1 MKKKEQP
8 QGLNFTGSLR
18 KAGVTFYQKQGKTIM
33 RQSTSYHRK
42 GCTRGQ
48 FVQRQRMRHTMAL
61 WNTFQDCDAMFT
73 EHPTVF
79 RGFAS
84 LANRLPA
91 VYATNDEARYGLAL
105 LMPDIPV
112 SEGTLTPIKQHLGE
126 VNGVA
131 ALLTDLKLSGIK
143 PDDAFWLYTAEQRIN
158 HTLITVD
165 FKMRKVKVNEMTQTE
180 TGLALV
186 GEEYAD
192 DNKGWALVHVRRD
205 RCSSQGIVTRCTLY
219 QKYTTDEALE
229 TAIKSYGKLV
239 REGAYLSPKRYN

>member
-1 MKKKEQP
+1 MKKKKQP
-8 QGLNFTGSLR
+8 QGLNFNGSLR
-18 KAGVTFYQKQGKTIM
+18 KAGITIYQKQGKTII
-33 RQSTSYHRK
+33 RQSTSYHKK

-48 FVQRQRMRHTMAL
+48 FIQRQRMRHTMAL
-61 WNTFQDCDAMFT
+61 WRDFQNCDAMFT
-73 EHPTVF
+73 EHSTVF
-79 RGFAS
+79 RGFSS

-91 VYATNDEARYGLAL
+91 IFVTIDDARNNLAL

-131 ALLTDLKLSGIK
+131 ALLTDLKFKDIK
-143 PDDAFWLYTAEQRIN
+143 PSDEFWLYTAEQCID

-165 FKMRKVKVNEMTQTE
+165 FNIRKVKVTEMTQAE
-180 TGLALV
+180 EGLALV
-186 GEEYAD
+186 GEEYANE
-192 DNKGWALVHVRRD
+192 NKGWAIVKVRRD

-229 TAIKSYGKLV
+229 KAIKSYGKLV
-239 REGAYLSPKRYN
+239 RKSPYLSHQR

>member
-1 MKKKEQP
+1 M
-8 QGLNFTGSLR
+8 
-18 KAGVTFYQKQGKTIM
+18 
-33 RQSTSYHRK
+33 
-42 GCTRGQ
+42 
-48 FVQRQRMRHTMAL
+48 
-61 WNTFQDCDAMFT
+61 
-73 EHPTVF
+73 
-79 RGFAS
+79 
-84 LANRLPA
+84 ANRLPA
-91 VYATNDEARYGLAL
+91 VYATKDEARNDLAL

-112 SEGTLTPIKQHLGE
+112 SEGTLTPIKQYLGE

-131 ALLTDLKLSGIK
+131 ALLTDLKFSGIK

-192 DNKGWALVHVRRD
+192 DNKGWALVHVRRA

-239 REGAYLSPKRYN
+239 REDAYLSPRRYN

>member
-61 WNTFQDCDAMFT
+61 WNTFQYCDAMFT

-126 VNGVA
+126 VYGVA

-239 REGAYLSPKRYN
+239 RLSPRNN